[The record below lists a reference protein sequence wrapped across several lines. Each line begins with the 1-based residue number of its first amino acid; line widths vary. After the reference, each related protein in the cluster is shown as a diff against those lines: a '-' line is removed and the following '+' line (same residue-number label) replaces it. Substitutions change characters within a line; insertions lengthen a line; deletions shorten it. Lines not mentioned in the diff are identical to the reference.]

1 MTKINIYTA
10 DGKALTDITSA
21 DESISLPNA
30 ILVGQDGATACH
42 ADSGDVQYESLSA
55 LAEAYRIELDAVLA
69 QFADSTVEYDGK
81 SLILTQDAYADIDPR
96 DTSAICYLASA
107 VDTDGNQC
115 RVVWYP
121 YDDFEGDDEGDACD
135 WDNPDRVDIL

>member
-1 MTKINIYTA
+1 MAKINIYTP
-10 DGKALTDITSA
+10 DGKALITSA

-42 ADSGDVQYESLSA
+42 ADSGDVEYDSLGA
-55 LAEAYRIELDAVLA
+55 LAEAYRIDLDELLA
-69 QFADSTVEYDGK
+69 QLEDSTIRHEGK
-81 SLILTQDAYADIDPR
+81 SLILTQDAYADLDPR

-107 VDTDGNQC
+107 VDTDGNQY

-121 YDDFEGDDEGDACD
+121 YDDFDGDDEGDACD
-135 WDNPDRVDIL
+135 WENPDRVDIL